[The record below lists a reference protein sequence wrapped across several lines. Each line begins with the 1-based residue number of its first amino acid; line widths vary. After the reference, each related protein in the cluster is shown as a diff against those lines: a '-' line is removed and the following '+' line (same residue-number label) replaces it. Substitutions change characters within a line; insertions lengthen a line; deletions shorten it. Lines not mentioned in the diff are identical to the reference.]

1 MSACVCVCVQIPCSA
16 IEIEKN
22 GNGYRLVYLVEVAL
36 TDVNNLSIISQ
47 WKPWPLLKSQRVSY
61 NAPTREFNPQL

>member
-1 MSACVCVCVQIPCSA
+1 MQKAAKFWFFCANECVCLRVQIPCSA
-16 IEIEKN
+16 IEKK

-47 WKPWPLLKSQRVSY
+47 
-61 NAPTREFNPQL
+61 